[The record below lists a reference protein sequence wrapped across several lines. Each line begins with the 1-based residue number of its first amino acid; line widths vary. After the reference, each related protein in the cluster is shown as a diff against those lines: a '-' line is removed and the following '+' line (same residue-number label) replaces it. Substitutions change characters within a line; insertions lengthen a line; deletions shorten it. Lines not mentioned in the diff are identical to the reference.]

1 MKQNNCMVDRKI
13 NLSPIIVIPNIEND
27 KYTLRQEILNIN
39 EHFKKI
45 FSMRFTA
52 PNIILQFKI
61 IINGGIILWAVGQF
75 METIVKIGD

>member
-1 MKQNNCMVDRKI
+1 MKRNNCMVDHNI
-13 NLSPIIVIPNIEND
+13 NLFPVMETPHVVNG
-27 KYTLRQEILNIN
+27 KYTSRQRNLNIN

-52 PNIILQFKI
+52 PNIILQFKT

-75 METIVKIGD
+75 TETIAKIGD